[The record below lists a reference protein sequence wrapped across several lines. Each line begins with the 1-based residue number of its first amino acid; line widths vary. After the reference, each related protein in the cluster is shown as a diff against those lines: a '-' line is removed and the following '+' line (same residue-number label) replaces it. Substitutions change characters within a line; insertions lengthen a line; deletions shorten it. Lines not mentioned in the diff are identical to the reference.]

1 MIRESRGTALVV
13 TDEECLTAVRD
24 MASSEGILPCPEGAA
39 TLAALRKLLEDQT
52 VLPSERIVLLNTG
65 SGFKYLDVL

>member
-1 MIRESRGTALVV
+1 MVRESGGTALTV
-13 TDEECLTAVRD
+13 TDEECLAAVRD

-39 TLAALRKLLEDQT
+39 TLAALRKLLEEKL
-52 VLPSERIVLLNTG
+52 VLPAERIVLLNTG